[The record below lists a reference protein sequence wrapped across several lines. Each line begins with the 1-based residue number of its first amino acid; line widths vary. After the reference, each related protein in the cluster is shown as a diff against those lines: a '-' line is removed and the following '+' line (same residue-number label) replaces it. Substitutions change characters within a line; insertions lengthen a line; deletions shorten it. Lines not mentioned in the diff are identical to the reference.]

1 MIFTLIL
8 LTGLASAYDL
18 GSETAIGGTE
28 INQTGINQ
36 TGINQTGINQTG
48 INQTGINQTG
58 INQTGINQT
67 GINQTEINQT
77 EINQTEINQTEI
89 NQTTDNNTTSIEQEW
104 FEAVPVAETPQNITD
119 QETIPIWPAYKNPF
133 KPGSDLSKFGKQQIR
148 NYQ

>member
-36 TGINQTGINQTG
+36 TDINQTGINQTG
-48 INQTGINQTG
+48 INQTG
-58 INQTGINQT
+58 
-67 GINQTEINQT
+67 
-77 EINQTEINQTEI
+77 INQTEI